1 MGRERKVGL
10 FHTSTPQT
18 SVELRMK
25 KENRDLVASAG
36 HLCEELRENG
46 ETASDAAN
54 HFKNFP
60 RGGHSLIWPIRVCAA
75 EQGMVLRVSSLKQGI
90 QIHH

>member
-1 MGRERKVGL
+1 
-10 FHTSTPQT
+10 
-18 SVELRMK
+18 MK

-54 HFKNFP
+54 HFKNFS
-60 RGGHSLIWPIRVCAA
+60 RGGHFLIWPIRVCAA